1 MSARPR
7 SSAAAAAARTAA
19 PFAVYS
25 PHTASAYSVNP
36 TNAPMYL
43 NGPYASSSAHTMAQ
57 SPYGYYSARDCYGGA
72 QPQSSYEPYGS
83 YPYAGTSAH
92 SRYSPYASV
101 NPTSWEW
108 SDAYKLLPPVPS
120 KNSQWSAYA
129 GAVPGAMGAGALAG
143 VGYLGAASAYKQFA
157 Q

>member
-7 SSAAAAAARTAA
+7 SSAAAAARTAA

-25 PHTASAYSVNP
+25 PHAVSAYSVLP

-57 SPYGYYSARDCYGGA
+57 TPYGYSARDYYGGA

-101 NPTSWEW
+101 NPTGFGLKDLYSYLPRVPEKGSDW
-108 SDAYKLLPPVPS
+108 ST
-120 KNSQWSAYA
+120 YA
-129 GAVPGAMGAGALAG
+129 SAVPPAMGAGALAG

>member
-43 NGPYASSSAHTMAQ
+43 NGPYASSAHTMAR
-57 SPYGYYSARDCYGGA
+57 SPYAYSTRDCYGDM
-72 QPQSSYEPYGS
+72 QPPSYDPYGS
-83 YPYAGTSAH
+83 PYAGTSAH

-120 KNSQWSAYA
+120 KNSQWSDYA
-129 GAVPGAMGAGALAG
+129 GAVPGAMGTGALAG
-143 VGYLGAASAYKQFA
+143 GVYLAGASAYNQFVRSP
-157 Q
+157 